1 MQSLQAIIMKSVLIL
16 QDALTEYRRPV
27 LDELAKYYRVS
38 VIHANKDGGLVS
50 KNYAEF
56 IIPQVRV
63 GPFHLQNIF
72 SIYKAQ
78 QHFDAVISMFD
89 LRWPAYILPFIGK
102 RHAKWILW
110 GHRYSAN
117 RLANKARD
125 YLMKY
130 ADRILLYGEE
140 ETAQMSERGVDLSTV
155 VVAPNT
161 IHVPNHFDTSNSE
174 KRSLLFV
181 GRLQVRKRIDLIIRA
196 FYELQ
201 GSIGDHIVLDIVGG
215 GVLESELRQLANELG
230 VAEKVNFHGAVQDH
244 AVSATFFSR
253 AFAYISPGPVGLG
266 VLHSFAYGVPV
277 ITLREGR
284 HGPEFM
290 NLSHNHNSF
299 IVDHEGDLANTI
311 ALICNKPSFA
321 RTLGHQAY
329 IHYSQNRTIG
339 HMVAGFIKAIE
350 E

>member
-1 MQSLQAIIMKSVLIL
+1 MKSLLIL

-27 LDELAKYYRVS
+27 LDELAKYYS
-38 VIHANKDGGLVS
+38 VTVMHANKDGGVS
-50 KNYAEF
+50 SRNYAEF
-56 IIPQVRV
+56 VIPQVRV
-63 GPFHLQNIF
+63 GPFHLQNF
-72 SIYKAQ
+72 VSIYKAQ

-125 YLMKY
+125 YLMKC
-130 ADRILLYGEE
+130 ADKILLYGEE

-181 GRLQVRKRIDLIIRA
+181 GRLQERKRIDLIIRA
-196 FYELQ
+196 FSQLH
-201 GSIGDHIVLDIVGG
+201 GHIGDHIFLDIVGG
-215 GVLESELRQLANELG
+215 GVLERELRQLANELG
-230 VAEKVNFHGAVQDH
+230 VAEKINFHGAVRDH
-244 AVSATFFSR
+244 AVLVTLFSR

-284 HGPEFM
+284 HGPEYV
-290 NLSHNHNSF
+290 NLVHNHNAF
-299 IVDHEGDLANTI
+299 ILDHENDLATAI
-311 ALICNKPSFA
+311 ALICNDLNFS
-321 RTLGHQAY
+321 RLLGHNAY
-329 IHYSQNRTIG
+329 IHYTQRRTLE